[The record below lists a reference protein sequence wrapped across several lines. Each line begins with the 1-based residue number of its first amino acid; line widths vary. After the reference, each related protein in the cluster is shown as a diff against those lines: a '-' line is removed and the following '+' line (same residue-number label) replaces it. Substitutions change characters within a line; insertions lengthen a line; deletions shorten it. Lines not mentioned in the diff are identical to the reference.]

1 MTDDDLGSGARD
13 VAATT
18 IGDWL
23 AQLGSSAPAP
33 GGGAAAAVNAALG
46 AALVEMVCNL
56 TIGRPKFAQFE
67 EHVTAIRDAA
77 RKLRAEALTQ
87 VRDDA
92 AAFTTLMASYRLPRE
107 TPGQQ
112 ASREREIQSATR
124 LAASVPL
131 EIAGTGA
138 RVVELAAGLP
148 GRSNPN
154 LLSDVAV
161 AATCAAAAIEA
172 AAVNVEVNL
181 AGMKDRDAK
190 AELADRLAVHLA
202 AADQARRLVAD
213 VRRETGE

>member
-1 MTDDDLGSGARD
+1 MTDDDLVSGAPG
-13 VAATT
+13 VAATP

-67 EHVTAIRDAA
+67 EHVTGIRDAA
-77 RKLRAEALTQ
+77 RKLRTEALTL
-87 VRDDA
+87 VHDDA
-92 AAFTTLMASYRLPRE
+92 AAFTTLMASYRLARE
-107 TPGQQ
+107 TAEQQ
-112 ASREREIQSATR
+112 ASRQREIQSATR

-131 EIAGTGA
+131 EIAGAGA
-138 RVVELAAGLP
+138 RVAELAARLP

-161 AATCAAAAIEA
+161 AAACAAAAIEA

-181 AGMKDRDAK
+181 AGMKDLDTK
-190 AELADRLAVHLA
+190 AALAGQLALHLA
-202 AADQARRLVAD
+202 AADRARRLVAD
-213 VRRETGE
+213 VRREIGE